1 MNDTHAH
8 SETSN
13 STRLIAIVLALLL
26 AVGTFVAGAKI
37 ANSQFLSAQ
46 DASLIAWLF
55 GRNEMPAEEVDLS
68 EFWRV
73 WHLME
78 EKYTL
83 ASSTESISAEERI
96 QGAIRGLVGSYDD
109 PYTVYLPP
117 SESEIFEDDI
127 SGNFSGVG
135 MEVGLRDGLI
145 TIIAPLPE
153 TPAEEAGLL
162 PGDVIVTID
171 ERSTEGMSIDEAVRL
186 IRGER
191 GTDVVFSIFR
201 TGALDFEEITVTR
214 DNIVIPTVQT
224 EQIDDV
230 FVISLYSFNAIAES
244 MVADALREYE
254 RSDADA
260 LIFDVRGNPGGFLQ
274 GAVEIASN
282 FLPAGKVVVSERL
295 RDEEEKV
302 FRSRGQG
309 STSYNKE
316 NFVVLVNGG
325 SASASEI
332 LAGALRD
339 HGVATIVGETTF
351 GKGSVQE
358 LVDLGDGASLK
369 VTVARWL
376 TPNGTSISES
386 GLTPDIIVPLTI
398 EDREADRDPQLDA
411 AVRFLQGET
420 VASEDFLGQ
429 FDSTGS

>member
-1 MNDTHAH
+1 MQNTHLH
-8 SETSN
+8 SESTT
-13 STRLIAIVLALLL
+13 STRLVALVLALLL
-26 AVGTFVAGAKI
+26 ALGMFVAGAKI

-55 GRNEMPAEEVDLS
+55 GRNEIPVEEVDLS

-83 ASSTESISAEERI
+83 ASSTESISAEERL
-96 QGAIRGLVGSYDD
+96 QGAIRGLVASYDD

-117 SESEIFEDDI
+117 TESEMFEDDI

-145 TIIAPLPE
+145 TVIAPLPE

-171 ERSTEGMSIDEAVRL
+171 GRSTEGMSIDEAVRI
-186 IRGER
+186 IRGEK

-201 TGALDFEEITVTR
+201 AGALDFEEITVTR

-224 EQIDDV
+224 EQIEDV
-230 FVISLYSFNAIAES
+230 FVISLYSFNAIAED
-244 MVADALREYE
+244 MVSDALREYE
-254 RSDADA
+254 RSGAEF

-309 STSYNKE
+309 STAYNKE
-316 NFVVLVNGG
+316 NLVVLVNGG

-339 HGVATIVGETTF
+339 HDVATIIGEATF

-358 LVDLGDGASLK
+358 LVELDDGASLK

-376 TPNGTSISES
+376 TPNGSSISEG
-386 GLTPDIIVPLTI
+386 GLTPDIIVPLTL

-411 AVRFLQGET
+411 AIRFLQGEE

-429 FDSTGS
+429 FETTGS